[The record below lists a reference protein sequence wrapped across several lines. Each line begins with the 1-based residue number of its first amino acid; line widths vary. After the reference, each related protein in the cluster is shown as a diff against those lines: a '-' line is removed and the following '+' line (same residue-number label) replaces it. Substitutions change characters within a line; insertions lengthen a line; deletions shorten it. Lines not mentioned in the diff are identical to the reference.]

1 MRVPWIAEVLRDAGL
16 TVREYGGW
24 KGRGRQMRTVY
35 GVVVHDTVTTT
46 AWTDARVRAL
56 LRDGYTGLPGPLA
69 QLGVPRDGTVDVIAD
84 GRCHHNGY
92 GTWGN
97 DSIGIE
103 VYAAG
108 GLSGREERWNDR
120 QYETVAVAS
129 RAILDRLNLGRSS
142 LWNPRVA
149 GHKETDPAR
158 KIDPWGIDCNR
169 LRRDVAEGDIMAT
182 LDDDDIRNIA
192 EATADR
198 VWAEIIGHGADMRAS
213 TLLSRLQGGGID
225 DVLDAVGQIPARTAG
240 RIAADLPDGSDV
252 VWTADN
258 DVDEGIAMAA
268 AQASGGT
275 YRRWGGD
282 TIDAEHVAAV
292 GRVGDVADVGSGE
305 VTVLQ
310 GADRGETAGLAVGF
324 ASRLLAES

>member
-1 MRVPWIAEVLRDAGL
+1 MVDIVGRSTWGFRWTSSPGAAPTSRQGL
-16 TVREYGGW
+16 
-24 KGRGRQMRTVY
+24 
-35 GVVVHDTVTTT
+35 VVHHTVTPE
-46 AWTDARVRAL
+46 WTGNAGMKQLNELMIRMGFNCV
-56 LRDGYTGLPGPLA
+56 GYTLA
-69 QLGVPRDGTVDVIAD
+69 IDVN
-84 GRCHHNGY
+84 GR
-92 GTWGN
+92 
-97 DSIGIE
+97 
-103 VYAAG
+103 VY
-108 GLSGREERWNDR
+108 SGRPLNVVGGHTRGHNTTR
-120 QYETVAVAS
+120 HGVALIGNFS
-129 RAILDRLNLGRSS
+129 
-142 LWNPRVA
+142 
-149 GHKETDPAR
+149 HKRPPQPMEQALVDLYR
-158 KIDPWGIDCNR
+158 HGIDQGWWAAR
-169 LRRDVAEGDIMAT
+169 LTGHRDHGSTACPGAAAYARLGHYRSGNATRDPVEDIMAT

-225 DVLDAVGQIPARTAG
+225 DVLDAVGRIPARTAG

-275 YRRWGGD
+275 YRRWGGG
-282 TIDAEHVAAV
+282 TIDAGHVAAV

>member
-1 MRVPWIAEVLRDAGL
+1 MEFVESSRWRQQRWRGLSRISPTDEVWLHHGASGSPTLATLRAYERYHVGTL
-16 TVREYGGW
+16 GW
-24 KGRGRQMRTVY
+24 SALGY
-35 GVVVHDTVTTT
+35 SWAVT
-46 AWTDARVRAL
+46 
-56 LRDGYTGLPGPLA
+56 G
-69 QLGVPRDGTVDVIAD
+69 DGTVYE
-84 GRCHHNGY
+84 GRG
-92 GTWGN
+92 WLR
-97 DSIGIE
+97 
-103 VYAAG
+103 AG
-108 GLSGREERWNDR
+108 AHTSGRNRVSHGIVLVGDWSTG
-120 QYETVAVAS
+120 TVPTVMVDAVA
-129 RAILDRLNLGRSS
+129 RILRHGQETGAIPGR
-142 LWNPRVA
+142 PRIDGHRNAPGASTACPGWA
-149 GHKETDPAR
+149 GMQALP
-158 KIDPWGIDCNR
+158 KI
-169 LRRDVAEGDIMAT
+169 RRQAASTAEDIMAT

-225 DVLDAVGQIPARTAG
+225 DVLDAVGRIPARTAG

-275 YRRWGGD
+275 YRRWGGG